1 MKTPTIQRRFLSL
14 KDAAAWVG
22 IGRSTLL
29 RWEAAGDFPRR
40 MRLGPA
46 RVGWDVRDLE
56 AWADSREVVGEEAD
70 Q

>member
-1 MKTPTIQRRFLSL
+1 MTAPAIQRRFLSL
-14 KDAAAWVG
+14 REAAAWVG
-22 IGRSTLL
+22 VGRSTLL

-40 MRLGPA
+40 VRLGPN

-56 AWADSREVVGEEAD
+56 TWASDRKAE